1 MPIRTKTDCR
11 RFADAAPES
20 RSICHLDMGD
30 DAPDT
35 SRQDAIAADMQKL
48 SAEQWDWVKGEYEK
62 SAPDRAAAAAM
73 ARQVSQAQLNSMGLQ
88 DSVTRSYIEDREN
101 LFRPLEQGIVTSAN
115 EYDTP
120 ERREAEA
127 GQAVADVG
135 IQLDSARRA
144 QTRQQQRM
152 GVNPNSGAALAT
164 GNQMSL
170 GEAAVK
176 AGAANTARDNV
187 ELQGYARKMDAANLG
202 RNIASSQATSAGVSL
217 NQGNS
222 AVANANM
229 PNAVNNQGIG
239 VMQGGANSALGGMSN
254 AAGIYQN
261 STAARTQAGDNG
273 AAMGALGSVVGGFLG
288 GPMGAA
294 AGGALFGPTSDENQ
308 KEGRKEVKPELSL
321 AAIRKLPNAES
332 WRYKDNSPA
341 ADGGQTHVGPMAQD
355 VQASLGD
362 AVAPA
367 GKQIDL
373 ISMNGHLTNAVK
385 ALDKR
390 VISLEHKRKAA

>member
-11 RFADAAPES
+11 RFADAPPES
-20 RSICHLDMGD
+20 RSICHLDMGN

-35 SRQDAIAADMQKL
+35 SRQDAVAADMQKL

-101 LFRPLEQGIVTSAN
+101 LFRPLEQGIVTDAN

-120 ERREAEA
+120 ERREAKA

-135 IQLDSARRA
+135 IQLDGARRA
-144 QTRQQQRM
+144 QARQQQRM
-152 GVNPNSGAALAT
+152 GVNPNSGAALAL

-176 AGAANTARDNV
+176 AGAGNQAREAV

-202 RNIASSQATSAGVSL
+202 RNIASSQATSAGVAL

-222 AVANANM
+222 AVANATT

-239 VMQGGANSALGGMSN
+239 VMQGGANSALGGMSS

-261 STAARTQAGDNG
+261 SAAQRAQSGDNS

-294 AGGALFGPTSDENQ
+294 AGGALFGSSDENQ
-308 KEGRKEVKPELSL
+308 KEGRKAVKPELSL
-321 AAIRKLPNAES
+321 AAIRKLPDAES
-332 WRYKDNSPA
+332 WRYKDGSPA
-341 ADGGQTHVGPMAQD
+341 ADGGKSHVGPMAQD

-362 AVAPA
+362 AVAPG
-367 GKQIDL
+367 GKAIDL

-385 ALDKR
+385 ALDER